1 MKIIVFNS
9 WEPIARY
16 IIQDFICNTEMY
28 VKDDRGLFE
37 KVQDPVEFLNKVD
50 DSRMYSIFSNLY
62 TGGREEWSTALQLQL
77 EERLIQKCYILN
89 QEPGTFE
96 DFEEEFLEDHFRVE
110 KKYIY
115 DLLFEYGKER
125 IVQILQEEKERE

>member
-1 MKIIVFNS
+1 
-9 WEPIARY
+9 
-16 IIQDFICNTEMY
+16 
-28 VKDDRGLFE
+28 
-37 KVQDPVEFLNKVD
+37 
-50 DSRMYSIFSNLY
+50 MYSIFSNLY